1 MEVTRMAEREYV
13 VGIDLGTTNSEVAV
27 VKDGK
32 PEVIQNAEGNRL
44 TPSVVAFTKS
54 GEILVGE
61 PAKRQAILNAE
72 RTVRSIKRHMGSDY
86 KVKIDNKEY
95 TPQEISAFVLRK
107 LKKDAEA
114 ALNGKVKRAVITV
127 PAYFEDSQRQA
138 TKDAGRIAGLEV
150 MRIINEPTAAALAYG
165 VDKNKEENVIVC
177 DLGGGTFDVSL
188 LEIGG
193 GVIEVKAT
201 SGNNHL
207 GGDDFDQRIMD
218 WLIDTFKKDT
228 GIDLSNDKQALQR
241 LKDASERAK
250 IELTTKMETQISL
263 PYITADAN
271 GPKHLEATLTRA
283 KLESLIQD
291 IVEKMR
297 EPIETVLND
306 AKISPD
312 DIAEILLVGG
322 STRMP
327 IIQRFLKDI
336 FHKEPSKAVNPD
348 EAVAIGAAIE
358 ASILAGE
365 TKRDVVLVDVT
376 PLSLGVEVKGG
387 LFHKLIPRNTTI
399 PTKKSEIFTTAED
412 GQTEVEINVL
422 QGERELAVDNKSLGR
437 FTLTGI
443 APAPRGVPQ
452 IEVTF
457 DIDSDGIVHVS
468 AKDKATG
475 KSQSIVI
482 SGTSNL
488 SEDEIKKMVEE
499 AKKYEEED
507 KKRKQQVELK
517 NNADALTYQI
527 DKLLKEQGDKIDPT
541 LRGEVESMVKDLK
554 DAIEHDDYAR
564 MKILVDDL
572 NKKSQEIGQKLYQQA
587 SANNNAAGSTSST
600 ASNDDNTT
608 DDGTVNAEYQGK

>member
-1 MEVTRMAEREYV
+1 MAEKEYV

-44 TPSVVAFTKS
+44 TPSMVAFTKS

-107 LKKDAEA
+107 LRKDAEA
-114 ALNGKVKRAVITV
+114 ALGGKVRRAVITV

-193 GVIEVKAT
+193 GIIEVKAT

-306 AKISPD
+306 TKISPD
-312 DIAEILLVGG
+312 DIAEVLLVGG

-422 QGERELAVDNKSLGR
+422 QGERELAADNKSLGK

-488 SEDEIKKMVEE
+488 SEDEIKRMVEE
-499 AKKYEEED
+499 AKRYEEED

-517 NNADALTYQI
+517 NNADGLAYQVE
-527 DKLLKEQGDKIDPT
+527 KLLKEQGDKIDPS
-541 LRGEVESMVKDLK
+541 LRSEVESMVKDLK

-564 MKILVDDL
+564 MKVLVDDL

-587 SANNNAAGSTSST
+587 ASNNTTSSSST
-600 ASNDDNTT
+600 TSNDDTT